1 MSCMSY
7 KETCSA
13 VCSLL
18 LFSLILPLL
27 RVLQFG
33 RYGACYGVSF
43 AICSIKLLDQIYIS
57 KMTPKTQIEYNDAMY
72 SQLIR
77 QAMQI
82 ADV

>member
-1 MSCMSY
+1 MPY
-7 KETCSA
+7 KETCFA
-13 VCSLL
+13 VCTLL
-18 LFSLILPLL
+18 LFSLIPPLL

-43 AICSIKLLDQIYIS
+43 AICSIKLLDQIYIF
-57 KMTPKTQIEYNDAMY
+57 KMTLKTQKEYNDAMY
-72 SQLIR
+72 SQLFR

>member
-43 AICSIKLLDQIYIS
+43 AVCSIQLLDQIYMF
-57 KMTPKTQIEYNDAMY
+57 KMTLQTQIEYNAIY
-72 SQLIR
+72 SQLFR

-82 ADV
+82 ADVY